1 MRVCWTGNYRPAS
14 RHSQLDDEDALPVR
28 VSERCHLNSNM
39 TDDLLSASTSST
51 RLYEAMGLSKTA
63 TPAEIRKAYF
73 KLSLKVHPDRNP
85 DDPDAT
91 ARFQSLQKIY
101 AVLSDP
107 DRRKLYDETGITDAD
122 DPDAYSEDRCESLRA
137 FYKAAFK
144 PVTGDAIDELKKTY
158 QGSEEEEAEVLS
170 RYTEFEGDMEKLFG
184 HVLLSEE
191 AEDSARFSEMIERA
205 LEDGRLTV
213 RYGRY
218 ETWRKKLSKKKK
230 SKGTSTK
237 KTTRKN
243 KKNESAAGDFN
254 DLAAAILAKRPRSES
269 QTGLGALASKYGV
282 ALPEDPLDD
291 AAFEAARARLTKN
304 K

>member
-1 MRVCWTGNYRPAS
+1 MI
-14 RHSQLDDEDALPVR
+14 
-28 VSERCHLNSNM
+28 SNM
-39 TDDLLSASTSST
+39 TDNLLAASTSTSST

-144 PVTGDAIDELKKTY
+144 EVTGDAIDEFKETY

-170 RYTEFEGDMEKLFG
+170 RYTEFEGDMDELFR
-184 HVLLSEE
+184 HVMLSEPE
-191 AEDSARFSEMIERA
+191 DDSARFSEMIERA
-205 LEDGRLTV
+205 LEGGRLTV
-213 RYGRY
+213 RFGRY
-218 ETWRKKLSKKKK
+218 ETWREKLSKKKK

-243 KKNESAAGDFN
+243 KKNESAAGDF

-269 QTGLGALASKYGV
+269 QTGLGAFASKYGV
-282 ALPEDPLDD
+282 DLPEDPLDD
-291 AAFEAARARLTKN
+291 AAFEAARARLTK
-304 K
+304 KPK